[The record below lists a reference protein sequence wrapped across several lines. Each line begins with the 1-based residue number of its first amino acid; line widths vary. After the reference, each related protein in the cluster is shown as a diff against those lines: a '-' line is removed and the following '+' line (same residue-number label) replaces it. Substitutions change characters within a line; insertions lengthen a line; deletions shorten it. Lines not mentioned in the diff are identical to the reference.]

1 MGEADSKTPN
11 LLFRSEA
18 NDLNGSLN
26 CKLYAKTVV
35 ILPTELLRCKT

>member
-35 ILPTELLRCKT
+35 TLPTELLRCKT